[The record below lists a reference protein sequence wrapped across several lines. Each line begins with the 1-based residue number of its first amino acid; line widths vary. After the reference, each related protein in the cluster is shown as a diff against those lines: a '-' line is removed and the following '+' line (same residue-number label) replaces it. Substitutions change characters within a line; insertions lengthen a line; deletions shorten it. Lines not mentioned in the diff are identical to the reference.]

1 MDVLLYKLN
10 GDLPA
15 PGRDL
20 LSPLGKKIPLPEVKE
35 EVYVYTIILS
45 SRYEQP

>member
-10 GDLPA
+10 LVLPA
-15 PGRDL
+15 PGR
-20 LSPLGKKIPLPEVKE
+20 GNKIPLPEVKE

-45 SRYEQP
+45 SRYE

>member
-10 GDLPA
+10 WDLPA
-15 PGRDL
+15 PGREL
-20 LSPLGKKIPLPEVKE
+20 KIPLPEVKE

-45 SRYEQP
+45 SRYE